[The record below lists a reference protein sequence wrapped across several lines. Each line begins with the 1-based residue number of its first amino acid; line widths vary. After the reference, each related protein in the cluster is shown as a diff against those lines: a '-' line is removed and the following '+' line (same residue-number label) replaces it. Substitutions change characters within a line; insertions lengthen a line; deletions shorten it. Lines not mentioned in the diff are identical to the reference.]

1 MAAATSLKLWEGML
15 VAIPT
20 AIPVV
25 PLQRRKGNEAGK
37 TEGSVVVSSKFGTMS
52 TVFLLMSATI
62 SSVIFDILASV

>member
-1 MAAATSLKLWEGML
+1 MAAATSLKLWLGML

-20 AIPVV
+20 AMPVV
-25 PLQRRKGNEAGK
+25 PLQRRNGKDAGR
-37 TEGSVVVSSKFGTMS
+37 TEGSTVVSSKLGSMS